1 MHSVEVILTMLV
13 MFGYVYFFALH
24 IYGIFLVYSI
34 DLIMLFSFL
43 FDFLSLGAYNVQH
56 SCLFMLP
63 IFFFCVEQCSFVE
76 HRNYKI
82 IYRRYA
88 SLFFLVGVDNEE
100 VSTFCPL
107 ELLSF
112 PSDQL
117 MPAF

>member
-1 MHSVEVILTMLV
+1 MEVILTMLV
-13 MFGYVYFFALH
+13 MFGYVCFFALH

-43 FDFLSLGAYNVQH
+43 FCFVSLGAYNVQH
-56 SCLFMLP
+56 SCLFMLL
-63 IFFFCVEQCSFVE
+63 IYFVCVEQCSFVE

-100 VSTFCPL
+100 VSYVLSLRATF
-107 ELLSF
+107 F
-112 PSDQL
+112 P
-117 MPAF
+117 F